1 MQWIKWIFHLILVGI
16 LRIKKVATVEM
27 AVSTQK
33 EILFLDDSDQI
44 RSESFKDPIQ
54 ALASGY
60 QNVFIIQSEGQQSK
74 LTNIS
79 SVKLQQSSQ
88 YYDSIPGV
96 TSLVPDLLHS
106 RIFISNGSSIFTLS
120 TKTKAIIE
128 EFNVGDQN
136 QKSLAIDQCQ
146 NFLYSVEENGSIFRA
161 PLSQIQSR
169 TLILPAH
176 GGLNR
181 DQIGQKIQFPR
192 KF

>member
-1 MQWIKWIFHLILVGI
+1 M
-16 LRIKKVATVEM
+16 
-27 AVSTQK
+27 
-33 EILFLDDSDQI
+33 
-44 RSESFKDPIQ
+44 
-54 ALASGY
+54 
-60 QNVFIIQSEGQQSK
+60 
-74 LTNIS
+74 
-79 SVKLQQSSQ
+79 
-88 YYDSIPGV
+88 